1 MRAEAPVAGAREMG
15 ETAGALAP
23 EPAVTSAL
31 FPFLVAALAPASA
44 QEACPSGWAADA
56 LGLSWAWA
64 RTDQRGID
72 APRVAVLEGGF
83 RADHVDLAGRIDR
96 GFDYALGVEAVT
108 VPTRVEP
115 DRGTWMAALVVG
127 ADDGVVA
134 GTGVAPEGR
143 VVLAQVG
150 EATGALSLSA
160 LAAAMDHLAGGDA
173 GAVGVAVTAAATGSS
188 SRTLGEAVGALE
200 AADVVLVVAAGDCD
214 GCADPDLDGS
224 PQYPAAYQGPH
235 LLKVAAGAAGGGLT
249 ADARFGLRSVD
260 LAAPGEDLCAAGVLS
275 PTAAVTRSSAA
286 GAAALTAGGA
296 ALVRAVYP
304 ELSAAETV
312 ALLKASAAP
321 DPALEGQVATGGAL
335 DLDRVFQAAVPLV
348 GPPVSAPE
356 VLEIPIS
363 NLGPDGVATLR
374 IGHHDELAIS
384 AVLEPDGWTVS
395 PIEVGDPVPDGRGQP
410 MAAPQPGSL
419 VTGPLAEGAVL
430 TVRLAVV
437 GTAPGEG
444 TVRGGAESPG
454 AAWMPAPVQ
463 GNTVDADDAP
473 AWTVSLDPAPADTGP
488 AQVDGSIAPPEG
500 CTCSAG
506 AAPLRGGLAVG
517 LLGLVALVRRR
528 AG

>member
-1 MRAEAPVAGAREMG
+1 MG
-15 ETAGALAP
+15 ETEGAPAP
-23 EPAVTSAL
+23 ELSVTPAL
-31 FPFLVAALAPASA
+31 IPLLVASMAPASA
-44 QEACPSGWAADA
+44 QEACPSGWAAEA
-56 LGLSWAWA
+56 IGVSWAWA

-83 RADHVDLAGRIDR
+83 RVDHVDLAGRIDR
-96 GFDYALGVEAVT
+96 GVDYVLGVEAVT
-108 VPTRVEP
+108 VPTLVEP

-134 GTGVAPEGR
+134 GTGVAPEARAWLG
-143 VVLAQVG
+143 QVG
-150 EATGALSLSA
+150 DATGALSLSA
-160 LAAAMDHLAGGDA
+160 LAAAMVDLAGADA
-173 GAVGVAVTAAATGSS
+173 DPVGVAVTSAETSSS

-200 AADVVLVVAAGDCD
+200 AADVVLVLAAGDCD
-214 GCADPDLDGS
+214 GCADPDLDQD
-224 PQYPAAYQGPH
+224 PRYPAAYQGPH
-235 LLKVAAGAAGGGLT
+235 LLKVAAGASGGGLT

-286 GAAALTAGGA
+286 GAAALAAGGA
-296 ALVRAVYP
+296 TLVRAVYP

-321 DPALEGQVATGGAL
+321 DAALDGRVSTGGTL
-335 DLDRVFQAAVPLV
+335 DLDRAFQAAVPLI
-348 GPPVSAPE
+348 GPPESSPE
-356 VLEIPIS
+356 TLEIPIS
-363 NLGPDGVATLR
+363 NLGPDGAVILR

-384 AVLEPDGWTVS
+384 AVLEPDGWTVA
-395 PIEVGDPVPDGRGQP
+395 PIAVGDPVPDRRGQLV
-410 MAAPQPGSL
+410 AATQPGSL
-419 VTGPLAEGAVL
+419 VTGPLAEGAAL

-437 GTAPGEG
+437 GTASGQG

-463 GNTVDADDAP
+463 GDTVDADDAP

-488 AQVDGSIAPPEG
+488 PRLDGTIAAPEG
-500 CTCSAG
+500 CACSASG
-506 AAPLRGGLAVG
+506 GPLRGGLAMG
-517 LLGLVALVRRR
+517 LLGLLALARRR